1 MKAENDFPQNEAI
14 RESAA
19 TVLGYLNFSSGSED
33 TKFLSALNALF
44 AEVAEDTKEGGVQ
57 EPAWRRLCA
66 ALRAELA
73 YQTETSAAFARS
85 DQARAVLEVV
95 FEKVLPGYAAFHAD
109 LLSHQTEETLF
120 QPLFIGRVFEAV
132 LREGGPFEE
141 VDRVVSGAIARLN
154 DYIGYRPVAVLHG
167 NQRMKPYDHE
177 RHRPIPL
184 YIRGVG
190 AAAGRYRALIE
201 KAIELFD
208 EVPPHILRSA
218 WFDPDNLD
226 ELALDV
232 RAYDFE
238 HPVHRRP
245 NYMFGHWDSDLIDN
259 RGYYRRFVL
268 QQVTL
273 DAIARWYESRLA
285 DNATQSE
292 ALFEAAAVI
301 VGTMLMGSGVSGDGP
316 AAHDSETSLG
326 GLLQEIAEYRDALYE
341 QWLSEVPG
349 QHGERL
355 RREAGRLHQPFGGVR
370 QSLNQHLAQQR
381 TEQLQRVRIAA
392 VYARLGHA
400 EAATRLAHSVAVPSA
415 RFECRIMC
423 ALSGIQR
430 NLDRDRIEEAA
441 DAIPRIREDLAR
453 GIECGA
459 IIDPWN
465 ILGFDAH
472 FSLFPAPENSIH
484 DERVDDLIDMM
495 DAIFSAMTD
504 TEKQAVAAGRDDIRE
519 RVAAAH
525 RELAEWWDR
534 FATMEVSEVEGL
546 SGMASYESAE
556 HVSSAMREWYQAGVG
571 AGDVAFWS
579 RYVDSFETAEAHAVV
594 VDALLDQNDHIASM
608 ALLMQWLSRHDEVP
622 LVEGYNSFHKA
633 AMRWMEEVWRTV
645 HEPKDAAADTAEDR
659 RKRVETAWSHTKKF
673 FDYLEAG
680 SEELWEVP
688 TLDLA
693 AVAPFPSDGEPEAS
707 EEQGEESSLFEAAYE
722 DVVYRDSTDDGIDA
736 EMVEGG
742 AGLDDFELTAEADR
756 ISRRLSFL
764 RMLAYLWRL
773 AATASMEMP
782 SPPRRDVLESW
793 ARHAEE
799 NRLALLKLLATI
811 GRYRI
816 PAPRVPND
824 DTMAE
829 YDKRQALKEQFLD
842 RAIQACIDT
851 SDVARVIRAAA
862 GIVEESAAE
871 DWEKPA
877 GCILQ
882 ALFVSD
888 AAAVRRHWRSFL
900 SSIRKEPLLYQATS
914 RGGNPEKV
922 VAARTLLQT
931 LCRFLTYLPRIGLLR
946 ETCQL
951 LQTIQVME
959 RDHPAGAGAITEF
972 HEMFEIGYQAIV
984 RCAVASFRGLPKDEA
999 DVDTLI
1005 RCLERLTEPLIY
1017 SWVTHGRNT
1026 RLSPLEAIRS
1036 ENDWKRLTQFIQDYG
1051 GDLFTQAF
1059 LSFGNV
1065 RAILHQGV
1073 ADYLAHLADESDE
1086 PAPRLIEDL
1095 GNRVTMQSA
1104 TKWLNI
1110 ALEAVLDNYLEYV
1123 DYNSS
1128 TTQSDRGEYL
1138 YMFLD
1143 FLRVLSDYDRVAWNI
1158 QPIVLAH
1165 EVLIREGEME
1175 AAESWRKEVGKRTA
1189 DVAGNLQRRY
1199 RRLSK
1204 KYGIK
1209 LSSIEA
1215 RIGERFIE
1223 PMAVERLRSL
1233 LKPAADEIE
1242 ESGPGPAFERLDK
1255 EIQSW
1260 LSRSLG
1266 VGFEVPE
1273 WIQAL
1278 EDEIDRIVSHAPM
1291 PQGRMEPYP
1300 DVPQAGV
1307 PWDSL
1312 AEEIR
1317 DSGIMP

>member
-1 MKAENDFPQNEAI
+1 MKAENDFPHAETI
-14 RESAA
+14 REEAA

-33 TKFLSALNALF
+33 LNFLAALNSLF
-44 AEVAEDTKEGGVQ
+44 AELTGVIGEGTSG
-57 EPAWRRLCA
+57 EPTWRRLYA
-66 ALRAELA
+66 ALKDELD
-73 YQTETSAAFARS
+73 YQTNVSSAFAKS
-85 DQARAVLEVV
+85 EQARAALDVV
-95 FEKVLPGYAAFHAD
+95 FQHVLPGYRKFHRD
-109 LLSHQTEETLF
+109 LLAHQNDVALF
-120 QPLFIGRVFEAV
+120 QPFFIGRVFEAV
-132 LREGGPFEE
+132 LREGGPFDEI
-141 VDRVVSGAIARLN
+141 DRVVSGALARLN
-154 DYIGYRPVAVLHG
+154 DYVGYRPIAVLHG
-167 NQRMKPYDHE
+167 SQKMKPYAHE
-177 RHRPIPL
+177 RHRPTPI

-190 AAAGRYRALIE
+190 ASAGRYHDLIE
-201 KAIELFD
+201 KAISLLT
-208 EVPPHILRSA
+208 EVPDEILGSA

-226 ELALDV
+226 ELALDM

-245 NYMFGHWDSDLIDN
+245 NYMFGHWDPAVIDN
-259 RGYYRRFVL
+259 RGYYRRFIL

-273 DAIARWYESRLA
+273 DAIVQWYESRV
-285 DNATQSE
+285 SGKMRREE

-301 VGTMLMGSGVSGDGP
+301 VGTLLMGSGVSGDGP
-316 AAHDSETSLG
+316 EAHDSETSLG
-326 GLLQEIAEYRDALYE
+326 GLLQEIAAYRDALYE
-341 QWLSEVPG
+341 HWLREIPG
-349 QHGERL
+349 EHGERL
-355 RREAGRLHQPFGGVR
+355 RSEASQLHQPFGGVR
-370 QSLNQHLAQQR
+370 QSLNQQLAQQR

-392 VYARLGHA
+392 IYARLGHA
-400 EAATRLAHSVAVPSA
+400 EAATELAGSVAVPSA
-415 RFECRIMC
+415 RFECQIMC
-423 ALSGIQR
+423 ALSGIQKC
-430 NLDRDRIEEAA
+430 LDRDRLDEAA
-441 DAIPRIREDLAR
+441 DAIPRIRDDLTR

-459 IIDPWN
+459 IVDPWN

-472 FSLFPAPENSIH
+472 FSLFPSPENSIH
-484 DERVDDLIDMM
+484 DERVDDLIDMV

-504 TEKQAVAAGRDDIRE
+504 IEKQAVAAGRDDLRE

-525 RELAEWWDR
+525 KQLAEWWDR
-534 FATMEVSEVEGL
+534 FATTEVSEVEGL

-556 HVSSAMREWYQAGVG
+556 HVTGAMREWYQAGVG

-594 VDALLDQNDHIASM
+594 VDALLDQNDPVASM
-608 ALLMQWLSRHDEVP
+608 ALLMQWLSRHEEVP

-645 HEPKDAAADTAEDR
+645 HEPKETRSYTVEE
-659 RKRVETAWSHTKKF
+659 KRERLETAWALTKKF

-688 TLDLA
+688 ALDLA
-693 AVAPFPSDGEPEAS
+693 AVGATEGEPET
-707 EEQGEESSLFEAAYE
+707 EEEEDEGSLFDAAYE

-756 ISRRLSFL
+756 VSRRLSFL

-773 AATASMEMP
+773 AATASMEIA
-782 SPPRRDVLESW
+782 SEERREVLEGW
-793 ARHAEE
+793 ARRAEE
-799 NRLALLKLLATI
+799 NRRNLLKLLATI

-816 PAPRVPND
+816 SAPRVPTD
-824 DTMAE
+824 EMMSE

-862 GIVEESAAE
+862 GIVEEAAAE
-871 DWEKPA
+871 AWEKPA
-877 GCILQ
+877 GHILQ

-888 AAAVRRHWRSFL
+888 ASGVRRHWRNFL
-900 SSIRKEPLLYQATS
+900 SSVRKEPLLYQATS
-914 RGGNPEKV
+914 RGGSPAKV
-922 VAARTLLQT
+922 VSARTLLQT

-972 HEMFEIGYQAIV
+972 HEMFEIGYQAII
-984 RCAVASFRGLPKDEA
+984 RCAVTSFRELGQDEA
-999 DVDTLI
+999 DVSTLI
-1005 RCLERLTEPLIY
+1005 RCLERITEPLIY

-1036 ENDWKRLTQFIQDYG
+1036 ENDWKRLTKFIEDYG

-1073 ADYLAHLADESDE
+1073 ADYLTHLADEAEE
-1086 PAPRLIEDL
+1086 PVPHLIEEL
-1095 GNRVTMQSA
+1095 GNRVSMQGA

-1110 ALEAVLDNYLEYV
+1110 TLEAVLDNYLEYV

-1215 RIGERFIE
+1215 RLGERFTE

-1242 ESGPGPAFERLDK
+1242 ENGPGPAFERLDK
-1255 EIQSW
+1255 DIRSW
-1260 LSRSLG
+1260 LDRSLG
-1266 VGFEVPE
+1266 VGFDVPE
-1273 WIQAL
+1273 WIQTL
-1278 EDEIDRIVSHAPM
+1278 EDEIDRIVSHAPI

-1300 DVPQAGV
+1300 DVPQTPV
-1307 PWDSL
+1307 PWNSL
-1312 AEEIR
+1312 VDEIR